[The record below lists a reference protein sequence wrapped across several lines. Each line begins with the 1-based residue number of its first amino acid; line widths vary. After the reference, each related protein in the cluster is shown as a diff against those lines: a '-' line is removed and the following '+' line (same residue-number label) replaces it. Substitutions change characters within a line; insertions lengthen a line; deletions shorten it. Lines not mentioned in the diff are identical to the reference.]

1 MVAVSMPTKPAKTIR
16 NRPAFTAE
24 STPAERLAACKAYLS
39 AEADRIRAKHEAG
52 ELGQKIALALALRMD
67 RLLQPLFNSAI
78 ETWRK
83 LHGEPPTPVCLI
95 ALGGYGRSE
104 LSPLSDVDVMFLYPS
119 TSQGKDLAKFQEHVT
134 NEILYPLWDLRLKI
148 GHSTRTLAE
157 VFSEAGRDIRT
168 KTSLLESRLI
178 AGTETLYENFAETY
192 RKHYLTDD
200 PKAYIAARL
209 SDQASRRAQHGDTVF
224 MQEPDVKNGVGALRD
239 YQNALWMARVRLGI
253 NELSELVQQ
262 NYLHVGEL
270 RDFQRG
276 YHFLLRV
283 RNELHYMSKHA
294 TDVLNLEI
302 QPRLAANLGYKQV
315 VLLERVEAFMHDYY
329 RHAQN
334 IYRISKIIEQ
344 RLALTIAAGPSIVG
358 SLKNMLLA
366 RRSERTKKIDG
377 FILRG
382 RELAAETPT
391 VFKDDPVRLI
401 RVFRHCQQL
410 GCTPDVDLAALIR
423 GSLGLINK
431 KVIESLDAN
440 LAFRTLLEEAGQVYP
455 PLALMHEL
463 GVLGRF
469 VPEFMPLTCLVQHEY
484 YHRYTADIHTLSAI
498 RELDKIFTPS
508 VDSAQRYRDELHHTA
523 APTLLYLILL
533 LHDIGKSEGIQGH
546 AESGV
551 VIARSVL
558 QRLQI
563 APDKQATVNFI
574 IKNHLVMA
582 RFWQK
587 HDLDDPQTSA
597 AFAELIG
604 DADLLRYL
612 YVHTYCDAN
621 GTSAGLWNGYKDSL
635 HRRLFDTTLERL
647 TLGDKVETR
656 LRELKE
662 MTRQSLIAQTIPG
675 ISADEISAH
684 FNLLPERY
692 FIQTDAPEITLHIQM
707 VNRLLRS
714 ISTADSLGSLRPVIE
729 WKDDINRSYTTVHV
743 VTWDRAG
750 LFYKLAGAFS
760 VAGLNILS
768 AKITTR
774 SDHIAIDT
782 FHIVEPGRGVVQNQ
796 KAMETFARTV
806 EDALVSSK
814 DLLPEITAQAKKYA
828 AATRYTTQQN
838 QDLPATFPPTV
849 EVYHEISLN
858 RTIVEVQAH
867 DQIGLL
873 YRLVKAISD
882 HGFDTTFARINTE
895 RSIAIDTFYIEPHKP
910 DEAPD
915 PARLHTLR
923 DTLRAVITPTAPE
936 VPAPV

>member
-1 MVAVSMPTKPAKTIR
+1 MTVRKAKPAP
-16 NRPAFTAE
+16 NRPAFSHE
-24 STPAERLAACKAYLS
+24 STSAERLAACKAYLQ
-39 AEADRIRAKHEAG
+39 AEADRIQKKHEAG
-52 ELGQKIALALALRMD
+52 EPGQKIAQALALRMD
-67 RLLQPLFNSAI
+67 RLLQPLFNNALES
-78 ETWRK
+78 WRQQ
-83 LHGEPPTPVCLI
+83 HGEPPSPVCLI

-119 TSQGKDLAKFQEHVT
+119 TTNAKNPNIAKFQEHLS
-134 NEILYPLWDLRLKI
+134 NEILYPLWDLKLKI

-178 AGTETLYENFAETY
+178 AGSQTLYENFAETY
-192 RKHYLTDD
+192 RKHYLTDE
-200 PKAYIAARL
+200 PKAYISARL
-209 SDQASRRAQHGDTVF
+209 SDQGSRRAQHGDTVY
-224 MQEPDVKNGVGALRD
+224 MQEPDIKNGVGALRD

-253 NELSELVQQ
+253 TELKELVQQ
-262 NYLHVGEL
+262 NYLHANEL
-270 RDFQRG
+270 RDFQRA

-283 RNELHYMSKHA
+283 RNELHYMSKHP

-302 QPRLAANLGYKQV
+302 QPRLAANLGYKQE

-329 RHAQN
+329 RHVQA
-334 IYRISKIIEQ
+334 IFSISKIIEQ
-344 RLALTIAAGPSIVG
+344 RLALTIAAGPGIVG
-358 SLKNMLLA
+358 SLKNILLA
-366 RRSERTKKIDG
+366 RRSERTKRIDG

-391 VFKDDPVRLI
+391 VFKEDPVRLI

-410 GCTPDVDLAALIR
+410 GCAPDVDLAALIR
-423 GSLGLINK
+423 GSLNLINK
-431 KVIESLDAN
+431 KVIESVDAN
-440 LAFRTLLEEAGQVYP
+440 LAFRTMLEESGQVYP
-455 PLALMHEL
+455 ALSLMHEL

-469 VPEFMPLTCLVQHEY
+469 VPEFKPLTCLVQHEY

-498 RELDKIFTPS
+498 KELDKIFTPTGS
-508 VDSAQRYRDELHHTA
+508 SAENYRDELHKTA
-523 APTLLYLILL
+523 APALLYLILL

-558 QRLQI
+558 QRLQVD
-563 APDKQATVNFI
+563 ADQRETVNFI

-597 AFAELIG
+597 AFAEIIG
-604 DADLLRYL
+604 DPDRLRYL

-647 TLGDKVETR
+647 TLGEKVETR
-656 LRELKE
+656 LREIKE
-662 MTRQSLIAQTIPG
+662 MTRQNLIAQTIPG

-714 ISTADSLGSLRPVIE
+714 ISNAESLGSLKPVIE

-774 SDHIAIDT
+774 TDHIAIDT

-828 AATRYTTQQN
+828 AATRYTTQSQE
-838 QDLPATFPPTV
+838 LPATFPPTV

-873 YRLVKAISD
+873 YRLVKSISD

-895 RSIAIDTFYIEPHKP
+895 RSIAIDTFYIEPHNPEEKP
-910 DEAPD
+910 DL
-915 PARLHTLR
+915 ARLETLR
-923 DTLRAVITPTAPE
+923 DALRAVITPVAVETKAA
-936 VPAPV
+936 V